1 MKACLGVSNDGNSI
15 NVVNDINIV
24 FISKKKDPERV
35 IDFYPISLR
44 NVIYKIVTKIIANKM
59 KLVLPSLIVSN
70 QSA

>member
-35 IDFYPISLR
+35 IDFYLISLR
-44 NVIYKIVTKIIANKM
+44 NVIYKIVTKTIANKM
-59 KLVLPSLIVSN
+59 KLVLPSLIVRN